1 MAKYIK
7 SLKYKNPQGSTSGE
21 ITTVNG
27 DVIAN
32 ITGPNGV
39 TYTRNL
45 SDIDDISMSSHS
57 TISGTS
63 ESSPYSESRTYTVSG
78 GMGDYYRYSISETGD
93 GTATASVSSSGTVSL
108 TISVSGTG
116 THSGTISLGVG
127 SRGDAVSNGTLA
139 QRTMNKTFSIPYN
152 LKIESSSSV
161 DFPMSARIFLA
172 GPESDSGKWTS
183 LLQGLFSSC
192 LNSFN
197 FPNLSSLGNSTT
209 VYSGIGEGSGWL
221 GDAIDFVVSN
231 SGDMEAEN
239 LHANFVFVIT
249 GLYDDEIGDDDAI
262 VSQYQNWCDSLSS
275 ALSSLGATFIFI
287 DWPWDWS
294 SYDFSS
300 VVTNSQIHFVNLNT
314 LPDQSDWEFLLENRF
329 SSNSSG
335 SIAEFT
341 GGGSQADEFGKIAL
355 NRGID
360 GLIVNCAL
368 NMYNQGYPSIFIG
381 NEDYGGFLGFPQYY
395 VPNSAYTNPN
405 GSDSIG
411 LLLPCV
417 TDDGNVD
424 ASYYIWS
431 CAANHVDGSASYW
444 EGFREDGWT
453 GEAESTYLWGSTD
466 SFVDTLSSLEG
477 LGIDFQGYDYFVSMM
492 IAPNVIDSTIM
503 SNDWQA
509 ASWGSG
515 GNPEMWPAFVFV
527 DAVGCGSTWEV
538 LGMTTAID
546 FSNEYALP
554 FTEKSETEILFAE
567 QLDYI
572 SLLVS
577 PGVLKATSF
586 LIAMALAKTGYSGS
600 FYDELLDS
608 EYSEAFETA
617 CNGGITSD
625 PGSMTTV
632 LTTEFNEGVLTT
644 SNPEAATRVKCY
656 GQVKPDLVWDSGL
669 TNNTEFYTSLKIMP
683 KIWKMQN
690 FNNVGVFCNLPNY
703 CAVGDS
709 EPYFNFR
716 RAKAGFLENPPI

>member
-93 GTATASVSSSGTVSL
+93 GTATASVSSSGNVSL

-152 LKIESSSSV
+152 LKIEDSSSV
-161 DFPMSARIFLA
+161 DFPMDARIFLA
-172 GPESDSGKWTS
+172 GPESDSGKWTN
-183 LLQGLFSSC
+183 LLPQLFSTC
-192 LNSFN
+192 LNSFNN

-209 VYSGIGEGSGWL
+209 VYSGIGEGSSWL
-221 GDAIDFVVSN
+221 GDTIDFVISN
-231 SGDMEAEN
+231 YNDMEAEN
-239 LHANFVFVIT
+239 PEANFVFIIT
-249 GLYDDEIGDDDAI
+249 GLYDNEIGDDDGI
-262 VSQYQNWCDSLSS
+262 VMQYQNWCDSLSPS
-275 ALSSLGATFIFI
+275 LESLSATFIFI
-287 DWPWDWS
+287 DWPWNWS

-300 VVTNSQIHFVNLNT
+300 FATSQIHFVNLNT

-329 SSNSSG
+329 SSLNAG

-341 GGGSQADEFGKIAL
+341 GGGSQVDEFDKIAL
-355 NRGID
+355 NRGEG
-360 GLIVNCAL
+360 GLMVNCAL
-368 NMYNQGYPSIFIG
+368 SMYNQGYPSIFIG

-395 VPNSAYTNPN
+395 VPNSAQTNPN

-411 LLLPCV
+411 LLLPCM
-417 TDDGNVD
+417 TESGEVD
-424 ASYYIWS
+424 APYYIWS
-431 CAANHVDGSASYW
+431 CAANHVDGSANYW

-453 GEAESTYLWGSTD
+453 GEAESTYLWGSAD
-466 SFVDTLSSLEG
+466 SFVDTLSSLES
-477 LGIDFQGYDYFVSMM
+477 LGIDFVGYDYFVSMM

-503 SNDWQA
+503 STDWQA
-509 ASWGSG
+509 TWGSG
-515 GNPEMWPAFVFV
+515 GNQSAWPAFVFV
-527 DAVGCGSTWEV
+527 DGVGCKSTWEV

-546 FSNEYALP
+546 FPNEYVLP
-554 FTEKSETEILFAE
+554 FTAKEETEILFTE

-577 PGVLKATSF
+577 PGVVKVTSF
-586 LIAMALAKTGYSGS
+586 LIAVALENTDYSSG
-600 FYDELLDS
+600 FYEALTVS
-608 EYSEAFETA
+608 RYSEAFEA
-617 CNGGITSD
+617 AGNGGAITVAE
-625 PGSMTTV
+625 SMTTV
-632 LTTEFNEGVLTT
+632 LATEFNEGVLTT
-644 SNPEAATRVKCY
+644 DNPEVAARVKCY
-656 GQVKPDLVWDSGL
+656 GQVKSDFVWDSSL
-669 TNNTEFYTSLKIMP
+669 TKNTEFYTSLKIMP
-683 KIWKMQN
+683 KIWKMGN
-690 FNNVGVFCNLPNY
+690 INDVGVFCNLPNY
-703 CAVGDS
+703 CAVEDS

-716 RAKAGFLENPPI
+716 RAKAELLENPPS

>member
-45 SDIDDISMSSHS
+45 SDIDDISMSYHS

-172 GPESDSGKWTS
+172 GPESDSGKWTN

-192 LNSFN
+192 LDSFN

-221 GDAIDFVVSN
+221 GNVIDFIVSN
-231 SGDMEAEN
+231 STQMEVDN
-239 LHANFVFVIT
+239 PYANFVFVIM
-249 GLYDDEIGDDDAI
+249 GLYDDEIGDDDGI
-262 VSQYQNWCDSLSS
+262 VMQYQNWCDSLSPS
-275 ALSSLGATFIFI
+275 LESLSATFIFI
-287 DWPWDWS
+287 DWPWNWS

-300 VVTNSQIHFVNLNT
+300 FATSQIHFVNLNT

-329 SSNSSG
+329 SSLNAG

-368 NMYNQGYPSIFIG
+368 SMYNQGYPSIFIG
-381 NEDYGGFLGFPQYY
+381 NEDYGGFLGFPQYC

-424 ASYYIWS
+424 APYYIWS
-431 CAANHVDGSASYW
+431 CAANHLDGSAYYW
-444 EGFREDGWT
+444 EGFREDGWI
-453 GEAESTYLWGSTD
+453 GESDSTYLWGSAD
-466 SFVDTLSSLEG
+466 SLMDTLSTLEG

-503 SNDWQA
+503 SNDWA
-509 ASWGSG
+509 WGSG
-515 GNPEMWPAFVFV
+515 GYPDAWPAFVFV

-546 FSNEYALP
+546 FPNEYVLP
-554 FTEKSETEILFAE
+554 FSAKGETEILFADY
-567 QLDYI
+567 LDYI

-577 PGVLKATSF
+577 PGVVKATSF
-586 LIAMALAKTGYSGS
+586 LIAMALARTGYSGS

-608 EYSEAFETA
+608 EYSEAFENA
-617 CNGGITSD
+617 CNGGAITVAESR
-625 PGSMTTV
+625 TTV
-632 LTTEFNEGVLTT
+632 LTTEFNESVLNTD
-644 SNPEAATRVKCY
+644 NPEVKTRVKCY
-656 GQVKPDLVWDSGL
+656 GQVNPGLVWDSSL

-716 RAKAGFLENPPI
+716 RAKAELLENPPI

>member
-127 SRGDAVSNGTLA
+127 SRGEAVSNGTLA

-152 LKIESSSSV
+152 LKIEGSSSG
-161 DFPMSARIFLA
+161 DFPMDARIFLA
-172 GPESDSGKWTS
+172 GPESDSGKWTN

-197 FPNLSSLGNSTT
+197 FPNLESLGSSTT
-209 VYSGIGEGSGWL
+209 VYSGIGEGSSWL
-221 GDAIDFVVSN
+221 GDVIDFVVSN
-231 SGDMEAEN
+231 YNDMEMDSPD
-239 LHANFVFVIT
+239 ANFVFVIT
-249 GLYDDEIGDDDAI
+249 GLYDNEFGDNDAI

-275 ALSSLGATFIFI
+275 ALGSLSVTFIFI
-287 DWPWDWS
+287 DWPWNWS

-300 VVTNSQIHFVNLNT
+300 VSTSQIHFVNLNT

-329 SSNSSG
+329 SSGSSG
-335 SIAEFT
+335 SIAEFI
-341 GGGSQADEFGKIAL
+341 GGGSQENEFNKIAL
-355 NRGID
+355 DRGAD

-395 VPNSAYTNPN
+395 IPNSTYTNPN

-417 TDDGNVD
+417 TEDGNVD

-431 CAANHVDGSASYW
+431 CAANHVDGSGAYW

-492 IAPNVIDSTIM
+492 IAPDVIDSTIM
-503 SNDWQA
+503 SNDWA
-509 ASWGSG
+509 WGSG
-515 GNPEMWPAFVFV
+515 GSLPAAWPAFVFV

-546 FSNEYALP
+546 FPNEYALP
-554 FTEKSETEILFAE
+554 FTAKNETEILFTE

-577 PGVLKATSF
+577 PGVIKVTSF
-586 LIAMALAKTGYSGS
+586 LIAMALAKTGYSSS
-600 FYDELLDS
+600 FYEVLTDS
-608 EYSEAFETA
+608 EYSESFETA
-617 CNGGITSD
+617 CNGGAITVAE
-625 PGSMTTV
+625 SMTTV

-644 SNPEAATRVKCY
+644 SNPEVATRVKCY
-656 GQVKPDLVWDSGL
+656 GQVKSDLVWDSSL
-669 TNNTEFYTSLKIMP
+669 TKNTEFYTSLKIMP
-683 KIWKMQN
+683 KIWKMEN
-690 FNNVGVFCNLPNY
+690 FNNIGVFCNLPNY
-703 CAVGDS
+703 CAVEDS

-716 RAKAGFLENPPI
+716 RAKAELLENPPS

>member
-7 SLKYKNPQGSTSGE
+7 SLKYKNPQGITSGE

-63 ESSPYSESRTYTVSG
+63 ESSPYRVSRTYTVSG

-116 THSGTISLGVG
+116 THSGTISLGIG

-152 LKIESSSSV
+152 LKIENSSSV

-172 GPESDSGKWTS
+172 GPESDSGKWTN

-192 LNSFN
+192 LDSFN

-209 VYSGIGEGSGWL
+209 VYSGIGEGSSWL
-221 GDAIDFVVSN
+221 GDVIDFVVSN
-231 SGDMEAEN
+231 SGEMEAEN
-239 LHANFVFVIT
+239 LQANFVFVIT
-249 GLYDDEIGDDDAI
+249 GLYDDEIGDNDAI
-262 VSQYQNWCDSLSS
+262 VSQYKEWCDSLSS
-275 ALSSLGATFIFI
+275 ALSSLGVTFIFI
-287 DWPWDWS
+287 DWYWDWR

-300 VVTNSQIHFVNLNT
+300 VSTTQIHFVNLNT

-329 SSNSSG
+329 SSLSAG

-341 GGGSQADEFGKIAL
+341 GGGSQVDEFDKIAL
-355 NRGID
+355 DRGID
-360 GLIVNCAL
+360 GLMVNCAL
-368 NMYNQGYPSIFIG
+368 SMYNQGYPSIFIG

-395 VPNSAYTNPN
+395 VQNGAYANPN

-411 LLLPCV
+411 LLLPCM
-417 TDDGNVD
+417 TENGEVD
-424 ASYYIWS
+424 APYYIWS
-431 CAANHVDGSASYW
+431 CAANHVDGSANYW

-453 GEAESTYLWGSTD
+453 GEAESTYLWGSAD
-466 SFVDTLSSLEG
+466 SFVDTLSSLES
-477 LGIDFQGYDYFVSMM
+477 LGIDFVGYGYFVSMM
-492 IAPNVIDSTIM
+492 IAPNVIDSMIM
-503 SNDWQA
+503 ATDWQA
-509 ASWGSG
+509 TWGSG
-515 GNPEMWPAFVFV
+515 GSYDTWPAFVFV
-527 DAVGCGSTWEV
+527 DGIGCESTWEV

-546 FSNEYALP
+546 FPNEYVLP
-554 FTEKSETEILFAE
+554 FNTKEETEILFTE

-577 PGVLKATSF
+577 PGVLKVTSF
-586 LIAMALAKTGYSGS
+586 LIAVALANADYSSS
-600 FYDELLDS
+600 FYEALTDS
-608 EYSEAFETA
+608 EYSESFETA
-617 CNGGITSD
+617 GNGGAITVAE
-625 PGSMTTV
+625 SMTTV
-632 LTTEFNEGVLTT
+632 LTTEFNESVLNTE
-644 SNPEAATRVKCY
+644 NPEAATRVKCY
-656 GQVKPDLVWDSGL
+656 GQVKSDFVWDSSL
-669 TNNTEFYTSLKIMP
+669 TKNTEFYTSLKIMP
-683 KIWKMQN
+683 KIWKMRN
-690 FNNVGVFCNLPNY
+690 IGDVGVFCNLPNY
-703 CAVGDS
+703 CAVEDS

-716 RAKAGFLENPPI
+716 RAKAELLENPPI